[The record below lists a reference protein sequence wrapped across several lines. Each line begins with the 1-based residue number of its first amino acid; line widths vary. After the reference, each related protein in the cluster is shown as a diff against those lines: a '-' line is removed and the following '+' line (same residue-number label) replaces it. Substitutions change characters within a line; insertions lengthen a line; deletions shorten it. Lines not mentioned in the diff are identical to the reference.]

1 MARLV
6 RIGTRGR
13 RLALWQA
20 NEAARKFQEAGFKT
34 ELVTI
39 TTTGDKRQNVAL
51 SAIGGK
57 GVFIKELEEAL
68 EQGRIDVAV
77 HSLKD
82 VPSIIPPQFRLS
94 AFLERADPRDAW
106 VQPDRQSIRD
116 LPAGS
121 KVGTSAPRRH
131 AQLIEKYPHL
141 KIEPIRG
148 NVETRINKTRTGQFS
163 GIVLASAGMTR
174 LGRASDITSWFTIDE
189 MVPAAGQGIIVIET
203 IKTNKTARAAA
214 GAINDEASAGAAI
227 CERGVLQKFGARL
240 DCFSAVAV
248 HASRDKEDITIRAFV
263 GSIGGKSIRVRQS
276 GRDPQELIK
285 TVYAELI
292 ADGAMELISA

>member
-1 MARLV
+1 MARIV
-6 RIGTRGR
+6 RIGTRGS

-20 NEAARKFQEAGFKT
+20 NEAARKFQAAGFKT

-68 EQGRIDVAV
+68 EQGTVDVAV

-82 VPSIIPPQFRLS
+82 VPSILPPQFRLS

-106 VQPDRQSIRD
+106 VHPERQSIRD
-116 LPAGS
+116 LPAGA

-131 AQLIEKYPHL
+131 AQLIEKFPHL

-148 NVETRINKTRTGQFS
+148 NVETRINKTRTGQFA
-163 GIVLASAGMTR
+163 GIVLASAGVTR

-189 MVPAAGQGIIVIET
+189 MVPAAGQGIVVIET

-240 DCFSAVAV
+240 DCYSAVAV
-248 HASRDKEDITIRAFV
+248 HATRDKEEITIRAFV
-263 GSIGGKSIRVRQS
+263 GAIGRKSIRVRQS

-292 ADGAMELISA
+292 ENGAMELISV

>member
-6 RIGTRGR
+6 RIGTRGS

-20 NEAARKFQEAGFKT
+20 NEAARKFQGAGFKT

-68 EQGRIDVAV
+68 EQGTIDVAV

-82 VPSIIPPQFRLS
+82 VPSILPPQFRLS

-106 VQPDRQSIRD
+106 VQPDRQAIRD

-121 KVGTSAPRRH
+121 RVGTSAPRRH
-131 AQLIEKYPHL
+131 AQLIEQYPHL

-148 NVETRINKTRTGQFS
+148 NVETRINKTRSGQFA
-163 GIVLASAGMTR
+163 GIVLASAGVTR
-174 LGRASDITSWFTIDE
+174 LGRAGDITSWFTIDE
-189 MVPAAGQGIIVIET
+189 MVPAAGQGIIVVET
-203 IKTNKTARAAA
+203 LRTNKTARAAA
-214 GAINDEASAGAAI
+214 GAINDETSAGAAI

-248 HASRDKEDITIRAFV
+248 HATRDKEDITIRAFV
-263 GSIGGKSIRVRQS
+263 GAIGGASIRVRQT

-285 TVYAELI
+285 TVYEELI
-292 ADGAMELISA
+292 SNGAMELLSA

>member
-6 RIGTRGR
+6 RIGTRGS

-68 EQGRIDVAV
+68 EKGTIDVAV

-82 VPSIIPPQFRLS
+82 VPSILPPQFRLS

-106 VQPDRQSIRD
+106 VHADRQSIRD

-131 AQLIEKYPHL
+131 AQLIEKFPHL
-141 KIEPIRG
+141 TIEPIRG
-148 NVETRINKTRTGQFS
+148 NVETRINKTRTGQFA

-189 MVPAAGQGIIVIET
+189 MVPAAGQGIVVIET
-203 IKTNKTARAAA
+203 IKSNKTARAAA

-240 DCFSAVAV
+240 DCYSAIAV
-248 HASRDKEDITIRAFV
+248 HATRDKEDITIRAFV
-263 GSIGGKSIRVRQS
+263 GAVGGKSIRVRQT
-276 GRDPQELIK
+276 GHDPQELIK
-285 TVYAELI
+285 TVYQELV
-292 ADGAMELISA
+292 ANGATELLSA

>member
-1 MARLV
+1 MAGLL
-6 RIGTRGR
+6 RIGTRGS

-20 NEAARKFQEAGFKT
+20 NEAARKFQEAGFET
-34 ELVTI
+34 ELVPV

-68 EQGRIDVAV
+68 EQGTIDVAV

-82 VPSIIPPQFRLS
+82 VPSILPPQFRLS

-106 VQPDRQSIRD
+106 VHPERQSIGD
-116 LPAGS
+116 LPPGS
-121 KVGTSAPRRH
+121 KIGTSAPRRH
-131 AQLIEKYPHL
+131 AQLIERFPHL

-148 NVETRINKTRTGQFS
+148 NVETRINKSRSGQFA
-163 GIVLASAGMTR
+163 GVVLASAGMTR

-203 IKTNKTARAAA
+203 IRTNRIAEAAA

-227 CERGVLQKFGARL
+227 CERGVLQKFEERL

-248 HASRDKEDITIRAFV
+248 HATREKEEITIRAFV
-263 GSIGGKSIRVRQS
+263 GAIGGRSIRVRQT
-276 GRDPQELIK
+276 GREPQELIQ
-285 TVYAELI
+285 TVFDELLAGGALELI
-292 ADGAMELISA
+292 RA